1 MNPKVSIIII
11 TRNRAAHLR
20 ETLVAFQ
27 RLQVPRELP
36 AELLVVDNAST
47 DDTAAVIRAAQLPQL
62 PVRYLHEPRRG
73 LSNGRNSGL
82 AHTTGELILFTDDDV
97 RVPENWIAN
106 LTAPLLAGAADAIA
120 GGVRLAPH
128 LERSWMTPLHRSALA
143 CTKER
148 EKEQPHELIGANMA
162 FTRAVL
168 RRVPGFDPELGAG
181 ALGFKEE
188 SLFFKQFQKAG
199 FRLWPHWGLPV
210 EHHFEPNRLLH
221 TSFVDTA
228 RRRGHS
234 DAYLRHHWGHDTM
247 ENLARRT
254 WEAAAR
260 LAWYRLWHPGEVFQR
275 EGCADREMSLVRKL
289 HFFRHFA
296 VEQQRPRN
304 YEFEGLV
311 KRGNPPAP
319 MPGPAAPAAA
329 AREEAR

>member
-62 PVRYLHEPRRG
+62 PVRYLLEPRRG

-106 LTAPLLAGAADAIA
+106 LTAPLLSGAADAVA

-128 LERSWMTPLHRSALA
+128 LERPWMTPMHRSALA

-148 EKEQPHELIGANMA
+148 EKQPPHELIGANMA
-162 FTRAVL
+162 FTRAVI

-199 FRLWPHWGLPV
+199 FRLAKQWGLPV

-221 TSFVDTA
+221 ASFVDTA

-234 DAYLRHHWGHDTM
+234 DAYLRHHWSHETV
-247 ENLARRT
+247 ENLAGRT
-254 WEAAAR
+254 REAAAR
-260 LAWYRLWHPGEVFQR
+260 LAWYRLLHPGNIFLK
-275 EGCADREMSLVRKL
+275 EGCADWEMSLVRKL
-289 HFFRHFA
+289 HFFRHMA
-296 VEQQRPRN
+296 VEQKRPRN
-304 YEFEGLV
+304 YDFEGLI
-311 KRGNPPAP
+311 KKDNAPAVS
-319 MPGPAAPAAA
+319 APAATPETA
-329 AREEAR
+329 GKEAR